1 MKKEDLIK
9 LKEKISKLSEEEQ
22 KLRDLYLKKVSNGD
36 LYGPMLGKASIDK
49 PWLKEYAD
57 SDILSEIQNRSMYQ
71 DLLEYSKNNLDN
83 FDIEYFGNKITYREL
98 INNIELTAAS
108 MVKNGIK
115 EKDKVS
121 VSMPYL
127 PETIYTIYA
136 LNKIGAVVNMIDPR
150 INSQLITEY
159 VTKANSEYIIIID
172 KIEKKIEKILPDVNL
187 KKIVSVSPTLSHG
200 NAIIRFINN
209 FKTSKFIKW
218 NNFIDKSAKKVETV
232 NSDSNDLA
240 VIEYTSGT
248 SGNPK
253 GVMLANRSFVGL
265 AHFQHE
271 SLKNNVGDKFLLIMP
286 PFIAYGLVIG
296 MHDMLCQGQH
306 LLMIPNFT
314 LDKAPKMLGKLI
326 NKYHP
331 EYIMG
336 VPNFLTILMNY
347 KKDLS
352 FLKGMIIGGDHL
364 DAEIERQ
371 ARKFISSHNSH
382 AEICKGWGM
391 TEIASCGS
399 FTKTGGI
406 NNIGSVGIPLSKNNV
421 KILKNNKDSNDRYD
435 IDDLELDYDEEGTLF
450 ISSPTMTL
458 GYYKNEE
465 ATNKIVYTDNQG
477 NKWINTGDIFSI
489 SSDGSLYFKGR
500 EKRIV
505 VRPDGH
511 NIPSNQIESISNS
524 FTEIKNS
531 VVVGIPSKSYAHGSM
546 AAVCISLKN
555 ELSQN
560 EKEELLKEIE
570 KKSKK
575 NLQPRDRAKYYVI
588 IEDIPYTSNGKV
600 DYIKLT
606 EYVDNEINK
615 LSIDENAQEAY
626 HIITNNKND
635 TKKKIRRK

>member
-1 MKKEDLIK
+1 
-9 LKEKISKLSEEEQ
+9 
-22 KLRDLYLKKVSNGD
+22 
-36 LYGPMLGKASIDK
+36 
-49 PWLKEYAD
+49 
-57 SDILSEIQNRSMYQ
+57 
-71 DLLEYSKNNLDN
+71 
-83 FDIEYFGNKITYREL
+83 
-98 INNIELTAAS
+98 
-108 MVKNGIK
+108 
-115 EKDKVS
+115 
-121 VSMPYL
+121 
-127 PETIYTIYA
+127 
-136 LNKIGAVVNMIDPR
+136 
-150 INSQLITEY
+150 
-159 VTKANSEYIIIID
+159 
-172 KIEKKIEKILPDVNL
+172 
-187 KKIVSVSPTLSHG
+187 
-200 NAIIRFINN
+200 
-209 FKTSKFIKW
+209 
-218 NNFIDKSAKKVETV
+218 
-232 NSDSNDLA
+232 
-240 VIEYTSGT
+240 
-248 SGNPK
+248 
-253 GVMLANRSFVGL
+253 
-265 AHFQHE
+265 
-271 SLKNNVGDKFLLIMP
+271 
-286 PFIAYGLVIG
+286 
-296 MHDMLCQGQH
+296 
-306 LLMIPNFT
+306 
-314 LDKAPKMLGKLI
+314 
-326 NKYHP
+326 
-331 EYIMG
+331 
-336 VPNFLTILMNY
+336 
-347 KKDLS
+347 
-352 FLKGMIIGGDHL
+352 
-364 DAEIERQ
+364 
-371 ARKFISSHNSH
+371 
-382 AEICKGWGM
+382 
-391 TEIASCGS
+391 
-399 FTKTGGI
+399 
-406 NNIGSVGIPLSKNNV
+406 
-421 KILKNNKDSNDRYD
+421 
-435 IDDLELDYDEEGTLF
+435 
-450 ISSPTMTL
+450 MTL